1 MAGGVGPIS
10 VKSTSSIVA
19 HGDFFPEIDHGN
31 TFCKVAHPRRAGWKR
46 KPLEHNGRQTPEWP
60 IWSAGGE
67 SAVGLNCRWNSTYD
81 NGCWS
86 AHGGYRSP
94 RLVLE
99 AQWWWQSACVDT
111 NLLRICSWCRKE
123 QKAIDWGHLKLSSW
137 EENNGCSPQ
146 VSVRIDYGGVFVLWA
161 WEYSFR
167 QINHRSGSQLIN
179 GFRKKLKS
187 G

>member
-1 MAGGVGPIS
+1 MLAGVREHQTRFFIPSTPQINWAKNQRQAFLRVFPLNCDLFHIRRFSNVSGKRCLAGGVGPIP

-31 TFCKVAHPRRAGWKR
+31 TFCQAAHPRRAARKR
-46 KPLEHNGRQTPEWP
+46 KPLEHNRRQTPEWP

-67 SAVGLNCRWNSTYD
+67 RAVGLNCRWNSTYD

-111 NLLRICSWCRKE
+111 TSFEYILGVEKSRK
-123 QKAIDWGHLKLSSW
+123 QSIWGT
-137 EENNGCSPQ
+137 
-146 VSVRIDYGGVFVLWA
+146 
-161 WEYSFR
+161 
-167 QINHRSGSQLIN
+167 
-179 GFRKKLKS
+179 
-187 G
+187 